1 MSSELYAIVA
11 LAARY
16 WFAALILLAAARA
29 WRMTVRDN
37 RRTKLLRD
45 GSPEAGCVGQF
56 VVGPGRGKKQTAVP
70 VPREGVLGASRRADI
85 WIKGRDIRRFH
96 FSFEARPGG
105 LLVRPRPR
113 AQVVLNGEF
122 TGEKLFV
129 RDGDTLTLGATKLLL
144 VLFQADPPDEPFDE
158 EHIWGQDAPPA
169 PPVPPSR
176 KLDAPDQQL
185 KAFEDELWPD
195 E

>member
-16 WFAALILLAAARA
+16 WFAALILLVAVRA
-29 WRMTVRDN
+29 WRMTVRDS

-45 GSPEAGCVGQF
+45 GAPEAGCVGQF
-56 VVGPGRGKKQTAVP
+56 VIGPGRKKQTAVP

-85 WIKGRDIRRFH
+85 CVKGRDVKRFH

-122 TGEKLFV
+122 SGEKLFV

-144 VLFQADPPDEPFDE
+144 VLFQPDPPEQPFDE
-158 EHIWGQDAPPA
+158 EHIWGQDAPAPPPA
-169 PPVPPSR
+169 PPPR
-176 KLDAPDQQL
+176 RQDAPDPQL